1 MDDAM
6 LMSCGHSVGKG
17 GLRRV
22 LETVCVTLLPVL
34 TWSSASLCWKCNHL
48 QLYKSLEF
56 FSEVFVDCLSCL
68 LWIHKCKCRIVW
80 YIRSMTLKFELHRML
95 FAECLHHMWSFLEDR
110 DNDSKLWYLFSFE
123 ILIRFWIF
131 AFLICVRICY

>member
-34 TWSSASLCWKCNHL
+34 TWSSASLHWKCNHL
-48 QLYKSLEF
+48 QLYKSL
-56 FSEVFVDCLSCL
+56 
-68 LWIHKCKCRIVW
+68 
-80 YIRSMTLKFELHRML
+80 
-95 FAECLHHMWSFLEDR
+95 
-110 DNDSKLWYLFSFE
+110 
-123 ILIRFWIF
+123 
-131 AFLICVRICY
+131 